1 MIYRYVYGDPIN
13 TDAVV
18 QQINPE
24 DNASMPYF
32 KQTIKED
39 EVVFRYEMN
48 EETIVYGLGEQM
60 RGINKRGFSYVS
72 YAADDPVHTV

>member
-24 DNASMPYF
+24 DNASMHYF
-32 KQTIKED
+32 KQKIKED
-39 EVVFRYEMN
+39 EVVFRY
-48 EETIVYGLGEQM
+48 
-60 RGINKRGFSYVS
+60 
-72 YAADDPVHTV
+72 